1 MTIDPELSVHSYTF
15 DGNFDGDITSAISDL
30 ELENVEGAYR
40 ASWSF
45 DGEQISEG
53 GLRAW
58 FYNRLMYQ
66 IKIIYGGQNV
76 WSGYVWEM
84 ELLIGKLSF
93 KRSMTEM
100 ANVLAATYSSD
111 GDLAYVEFDGSASD
125 LPSGTSV
132 DENDS
137 VWLSANESVTQYGRH
152 EQVLDSN
159 GSVDEAK
166 NLAYTGIGTIPDP
179 FNRSIV
185 YKPQDK
191 SVLRITAVGRMVI
204 VNKFKLLSE
213 RLRYHPN
220 YEDLSWEDTE
230 RKNIDWTVG
239 DEVARIVDLINYH
252 SGWLYP
258 IKIADNDTLTKVGVS
273 STTGAFDRLVELTK
287 LTNSN
292 GDRYQLQITEDGGV
306 VYDVY
311 DETPRYMLQ
320 TAEIGIRN
328 YDNTI
333 PKWDAQPGIVKSVAG
348 WAGPI
353 LPTSWLGDN
362 TLIPIERTTM
372 RQSDEFASF
381 YSRTIDVVEME
392 NALYAHLR
400 SLEED

>member
-1 MTIDPELSVHSYTF
+1 M
-15 DGNFDGDITSAISDL
+15 
-30 ELENVEGAYR
+30 
-40 ASWSF
+40 
-45 DGEQISEG
+45 
-53 GLRAW
+53 
-58 FYNRLMYQ
+58 
-66 IKIIYGGQNV
+66 
-76 WSGYVWEM
+76 
-84 ELLIGKLSF
+84 
-93 KRSMTEM
+93 
-100 ANVLAATYSSD
+100 
-111 GDLAYVEFDGSASD
+111 
-125 LPSGTSV
+125 
-132 DENDS
+132 
-137 VWLSANESVTQYGRH
+137 
-152 EQVLDSN
+152 DSN